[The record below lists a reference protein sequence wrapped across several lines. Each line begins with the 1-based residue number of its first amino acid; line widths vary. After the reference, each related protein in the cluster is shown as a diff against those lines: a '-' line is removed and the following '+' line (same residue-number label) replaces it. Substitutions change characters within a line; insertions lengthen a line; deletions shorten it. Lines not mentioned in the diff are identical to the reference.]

1 MGREASKSLSE
12 TAQCITGR
20 VGAEVFMLQVHPS
33 TPQTS
38 AATPP
43 ITFQDPGACSST
55 AAPEISQVKQ
65 V

>member
-1 MGREASKSLSE
+1 MGREDSKSLSE

-43 ITFQDPGACSST
+43 ITFQDTEPAL
-55 AAPEISQVKQ
+55 QLQRLKYLR
-65 V
+65 